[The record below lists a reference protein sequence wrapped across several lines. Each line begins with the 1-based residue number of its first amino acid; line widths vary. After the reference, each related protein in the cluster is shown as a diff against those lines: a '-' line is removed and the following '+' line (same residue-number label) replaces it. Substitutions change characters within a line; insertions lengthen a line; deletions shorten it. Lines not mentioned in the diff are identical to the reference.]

1 MKYSMYDYYCK
12 RDMNLYDIRVH
23 YLEHFYYQNHSRN
36 DAERVLRI
44 VVDSTRINR
53 LLNKSIKRR
62 TMPDLNAFILAT
74 GYILKLMLRSN
85 EAQVLA
91 ILDAALMWDIEINTE
106 MRFVSSEE
114 LKNNIIEVF
123 KKYSVDKTY
132 QRELC
137 ALMKIP
143 ERKPNKEEVE
153 GTGKDIEKNTKENTE
168 ENIEENTERSTEE
181 TERNV
186 KELKEEMTVEKHAVP
201 IDNKTLSE
209 QKFKMKTWSL
219 EAFIQDHGEM
229 EVGDFENKQT
239 GDTFQSCVFVNGN
252 TKTFVAF
259 SSKLGVLT
267 PEEIAKMKDKLVVV
281 QLPSGKYSLAKP
293 KKSPWRRVDI

>member
-1 MKYSMYDYYCK
+1 MYDYYYK
-12 RDMNLYDIRVH
+12 RDMSLYDIRVH

-36 DAERVLRI
+36 DAEKVLRT
-44 VVDSTRINR
+44 VVDSTRVNR
-53 LLNKSIKRR
+53 LLDKSIKRR
-62 TMPDLNAFILAT
+62 AMPDLNAFILAT
-74 GYILKLMLRSN
+74 GYILKLILRSN
-85 EAQVLA
+85 ETQVLA
-91 ILDAALMWDIEINTE
+91 ILDAALMWDIEVNEE
-106 MRFVSSEE
+106 MNLVSSEE
-114 LKNNIIEVF
+114 LRDNIIEVF
-123 KKYSVDKTY
+123 KKYTVDKTY
-132 QRELC
+132 QRELWS
-137 ALMKIP
+137 LMQVS
-143 ERKPNKEEVE
+143 EENVE
-153 GTGKDIEKNTKENTE
+153 GNAEGNSRE
-168 ENIEENTERSTEE
+168 STEGKSE
-181 TERNV
+181 
-186 KELKEEMTVEKHAVP
+186 ELKEDEAVEKHTVP
-201 IDNKTLSE
+201 IDSKKLSE

-239 GDTFQSCVFVNGN
+239 GDTFQSCVFVNGD